1 MTRSATVGKV
11 GIDSIWAMSVEV
23 ALEPMLVDPP
33 SFKNIIWSASSP
45 PERLAGRPCPR
56 QIRCGERDDAY

>member
-23 ALEPMLVDPP
+23 ALEPMLVGPP
-33 SFKNIIWSASSP
+33 SFKNIN
-45 PERLAGRPCPR
+45 
-56 QIRCGERDDAY
+56 